1 MQSEGRSQPVLQFL
15 SLLALLGPLLIFLA
29 FAGSSYSDHFRAAE
43 DRMGRSLD
51 LMQEHGSKV
60 FETYELLASYTDELL
75 GGLSDEEVRAQ
86 EPALNAKLKR
96 FSDALPQVQ
105 DVWVVAADARP
116 LVTANVFPVP
126 RNLDLSD
133 REYYRIQKDRDAGL
147 FISEVLRGRAQN
159 VTFFQFSRRRLSPDG
174 SFRGVVAVSV
184 QPNYFRD
191 YYAQIARS
199 GTITGAALQRA
210 DGVALALYPAPPP
223 RADGQPPAYPP
234 TRGLQDAIQQNP
246 ERGLYRVTLPT
257 DGLERMVAYRKL
269 PQYPIYLSVG
279 LRTRVVQGAW
289 LWSLVWPLALG
300 LPASLALFGLSR
312 LALRYTARESA
323 ALVALQEE
331 TARRETAEA
340 ERRQVDALHRAYYNN
355 TSESLFV
362 IRAHK
367 DGRFTIEDRNR
378 AHEQA
383 FKIDTAKIRG
393 CELHEFMPAEIA
405 ERTVGEYRRCVEA
418 NAPVRF
424 ETEFHSEKD
433 TATWETVLAP
443 VHDEQGRITHIIGAG
458 RDISDRLELEA
469 SLRQAQKMEALGAL
483 TGGIAHDFNN
493 LLTVVMGNLDLLRRA
508 KEDRKPRLIDNALQ
522 AVEQGRKL
530 TQQLLAFGRR
540 QPVKPEVISLKA
552 LIVGMDDM
560 LAQSLR
566 GDIRLEFDLA
576 DDLWPVE
583 VDPAQLQAALIN
595 VAANARDAMP
605 KGGTLTLKAENT
617 VLQDGERVEGI
628 AVSITDTG
636 QGMPREVLARVF
648 EPFFTTKEVGKGT
661 GLGLAQVYG
670 FAQQAGGSVDIR
682 SEEGRGTTVT
692 LYLPRTRT
700 EVVDGAREAAVRE
713 GIVCPRHILLVDDN
727 AQVAE
732 VATAILTE
740 QGHQVTY
747 AANAD
752 EALTKLETS
761 QAFDLVFS
769 DLVMPGERN
778 GLDLARTVR
787 ERWPSLPVILATGYS
802 DAANR
807 ATQEGFTLVTKPYA
821 PDTLLRAVAELN
833 LPGEALRTEN
843 VIPFPGA

>member
-1 MQSEGRSQPVLQFL
+1 MQSKGSSQRVLRLL
-15 SLLALLGPLLIFLA
+15 SFLALLGPLLVFAA
-29 FAGSSYSDHFRAAE
+29 FAGSSFYDHQRGAE
-43 DRMGRSLD
+43 ERMDRTLD

-75 GGLSDEEVRAQ
+75 GVLSDEEVRAQ
-86 EPALNAKLKR
+86 EPALHAKLKR
-96 FSDALPQVQ
+96 FSDTLPQVQ
-105 DVWVVAADARP
+105 DVWIVAADARP

-126 RNLDLSD
+126 RDLDLSD

-147 FISEVLRGRAQN
+147 YISEVLRGRAQN

-174 SFRGVVAVSV
+174 SFRGVVSVSV

-191 YYAQIARS
+191 YYAQITKG
-199 GTITGAALQRA
+199 GTVTGAALQRI
-210 DGVALALYPAPPP
+210 DGAALALYPAPPP
-223 RADGQPPAYPP
+223 RADGVAAYPP
-234 TRGLQDAIQQNP
+234 TRGLQEAVRQNP

-269 PQYPIYLSVG
+269 PDYPIYLSVG
-279 LRTRVVQGAW
+279 LRTNVVQAAW
-289 LWSLVWPLALG
+289 LRSLLWPLALS
-300 LPASLALFGLSR
+300 LPAAIALFGLSR
-312 LALRYTARESA
+312 LALRYTTRESA

-331 TARRETAEA
+331 TQRREIAEV
-340 ERRQVDALHRAYYNN
+340 ERRQADALHSAYYNN

-362 IRAHK
+362 IRVHT
-367 DGRFTIEDRNR
+367 DGRFTVEDRNPAHAR
-378 AHEQA
+378 A
-383 FKIDTAKIRG
+383 FGIDINKVRG
-393 CELHEFMPAEIA
+393 QELHEFMPTELAHQI
-405 ERTVGEYRRCVEA
+405 ERDYRRCVEVD
-418 NAPVRF
+418 APIRF
-424 ETEFHSEKD
+424 ETEFAREQGVQ
-433 TATWETVLAP
+433 TWETVLAP
-443 VHDEQGRITHIIGAG
+443 VHDDHGRVTHIIGAS

-508 KEDRKPRLIDNALQ
+508 KEERKPRLIDNALQ

-540 QPVKPEVISLKA
+540 QPIKPEVVVVKA
-552 LIVGMDDM
+552 VVVGMDDM

-566 GDIRLEFDLA
+566 GDIRLELDLA

-583 VDPAQLQAALIN
+583 VDIAQLQAALIN
-595 VAANARDAMP
+595 MAANARDAMP
-605 KGGTLTLKAENT
+605 KGGTLTIRAENT
-617 VLQDGERVEGI
+617 VLQDREWVEGI
-628 AVSITDTG
+628 ALSLTDTG
-636 QGMPREVLARVF
+636 QGMSRDVLARVF

-670 FAQQAGGSVDIR
+670 FAQQSGGSVDIR

-692 LYLPRTRT
+692 LYLPRAKSGVVESTSKAPLSERT
-700 EVVDGAREAAVRE
+700 ARSL
-713 GIVCPRHILLVDDN
+713 HILLVDDN
-727 AQVAE
+727 AEVAE
-732 VATAILTE
+732 VATSILAE
-740 QGHQVTY
+740 QGHQVTS
-747 AANAD
+747 ARSAD
-752 EALTKLETS
+752 EALAKLETF
-761 QAFDLVFS
+761 QGFDLVFS

-787 ERWPSLPVILATGYS
+787 ERWPSLPMLLTTGYS
-802 DAANR
+802 EAANR
-807 ATQEGFTLVTKPYA
+807 ATEEGFTLLTKPYT

-833 LPGEALRTEN
+833 SPRGVERAGK